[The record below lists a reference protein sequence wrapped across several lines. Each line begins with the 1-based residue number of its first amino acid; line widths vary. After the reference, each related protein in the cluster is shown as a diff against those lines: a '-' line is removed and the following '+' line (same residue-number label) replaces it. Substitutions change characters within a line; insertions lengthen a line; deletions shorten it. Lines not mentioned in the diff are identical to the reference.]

1 MAREPSVARQDQPS
15 AECGDSKTHRGHVK
29 FHVVGQGLVCL
40 IGAVMVAELSRVGRN
55 PAREDNRMRLA
66 EGDDGVSTQSLA
78 VSPNGSL
85 IATTDTAGRVA
96 LREEAR
102 GWRTEIFADYHGF
115 AVSIAFTP
123 DGRFLAIGGLDF
135 GIALWDR
142 ERDGNEQSEC
152 LPQRGVR
159 AMAFSSDGRSLAAMN
174 EASTQIVIWDVAERR
189 ERMILT
195 THLPVLSLVFSPDGR
210 YLSAGE
216 SGSRTSIYVW
226 ELETGRAR
234 LVLEGSSGPVSS
246 IAFSP
251 DGTMLAT
258 TAVFERCIR
267 LWDTSSG
274 RLCRVIVGH
283 AFGTDSVAFSPDG
296 RSLASAGS
304 DGMVRLW
311 NAATGKQRAVLDGRA
326 NRMNHVAF
334 SPDGRILIATG
345 SGDNHVRFWDLTEM
359 ILDNTAGSKEQAR
372 LTRGPALF
380 GRSFDVTRSSSA
392 HPESSTRLTYP
403 EMPHGQA
410 A

>member
-66 EGDDGVSTQSLA
+66 EGDDGVGTISLA

-102 GWRTEIFADYHGF
+102 GWRTEEFADYEGH
-115 AVSIAFTP
+115 AVSIAFAP
-123 DGRFLAIGGLDF
+123 DGRFLAIGGIEL

-142 ERDGNEQSEC
+142 ERDGNEQSEL
-152 LPQRGVR
+152 LPQRGVK
-159 AMAFSSDGRSLAAMN
+159 AIVFSPDGRSLAAAS
-174 EASTQIVIWDVAERR
+174 EASTQIVVWDPAERR
-189 ERMILT
+189 KKMTLT
-195 THLPVLSLVFSPDGR
+195 SHLPVLSLAFSPDGR
-210 YLSAGE
+210 YLASGE
-216 SGSRTSIYVW
+216 LGQQGSIRVW
-226 ELETGRAR
+226 ELETGRAH

-246 IAFSP
+246 VAFSP

-258 TAVFERCIR
+258 TALFERCIR
-267 LWDTSSG
+267 LWDMSSG
-274 RLCRVIVGH
+274 RFCRVIAGH
-283 AFGTDSVAFSPDG
+283 AFGTNSVVFSPDG
-296 RSLASAGS
+296 GSLASTGN

-311 NAATGKQRAVLDGRA
+311 NAATGEQRAALDGRA
-326 NRMNHVAF
+326 SRLNHVVF
-334 SPDGRILIATG
+334 SPDGRILVATG
-345 SGDNHVRFWDLTEM
+345 SGDNDLRFWELTEM
-359 ILDNTAGSKEQAR
+359 ILGTTTGSKEQAR

-380 GRSFDVTRSSSA
+380 GRSYDLTRSSSG
-392 HPESSTRLTYP
+392 HPDSHARLTYP
-403 EMPHGQA
+403 QKPHGQA